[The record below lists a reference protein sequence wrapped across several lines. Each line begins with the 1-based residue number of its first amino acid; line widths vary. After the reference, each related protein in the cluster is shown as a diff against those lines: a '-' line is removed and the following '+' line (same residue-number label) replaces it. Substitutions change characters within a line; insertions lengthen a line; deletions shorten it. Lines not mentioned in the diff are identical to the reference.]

1 MVPIQVEV
9 ACKYWDP
16 WKGGLAFTQL
26 LGPEVLE
33 RIQSRNH
40 PSPRKRGMPKREP
53 QGTPTPKG
61 FVREAEP
68 AA

>member
-1 MVPIQVEV
+1 M

-16 WKGGLAFTQL
+16 WKRGLAFMQL

-33 RIQSRNH
+33 RIQSASH
-40 PSPRKRGMPKREP
+40 PSPRNRGMPKREP

-61 FVREAEP
+61 FVREEEP
-68 AA
+68 AV